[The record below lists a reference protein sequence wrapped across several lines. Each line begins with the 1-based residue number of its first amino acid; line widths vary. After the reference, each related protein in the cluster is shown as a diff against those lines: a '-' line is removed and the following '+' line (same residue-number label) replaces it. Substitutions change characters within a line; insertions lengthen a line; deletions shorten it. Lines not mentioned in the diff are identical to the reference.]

1 MAKQTD
7 PARTK
12 KRKKAVRKRP
22 APVLIKLY
30 DGKKFEGT
38 VPSFANI
45 TLEEMRSWR
54 DDRGSNPEV
63 IIAAT
68 VLHLDVA
75 LLTAN
80 SGFGRL
86 DKLVKVRKL

>member
-1 MAKQTD
+1 
-7 PARTK
+7 
-12 KRKKAVRKRP
+12 
-22 APVLIKLY
+22 
-30 DGKKFEGT
+30 
-38 VPSFANI
+38 
-45 TLEEMRSWR
+45 MRSWR

-63 IIAAT
+63 LIAAT